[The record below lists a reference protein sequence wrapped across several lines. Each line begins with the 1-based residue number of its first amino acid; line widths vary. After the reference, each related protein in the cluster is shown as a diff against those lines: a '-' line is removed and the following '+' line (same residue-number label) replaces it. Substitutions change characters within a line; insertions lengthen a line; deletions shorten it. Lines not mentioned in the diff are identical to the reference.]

1 MQDLRLDNSA
11 KWEILKNLGGFPRLK
26 RLHLRGTTNFGSMPK
41 EAIVCLLQMAPNIET
56 LELDMIHSLD
66 DAVFNILGSMKRL
79 MNLQLKACHGTDIPA
94 LQRFASTTVSLQSV
108 DFIQHP
114 ITRPDYRRIQQP
126 TEKVMEALSQIR
138 ELWKLRLNQCDPGTI
153 SDKFVDS
160 LKKHLII
167 HSAYGLRR

>member
-26 RLHLRGTTNFGSMPK
+26 RLHLRGITNFGSMPK

-56 LELDMIHSLD
+56 LELDMIHLLD
-66 DAVFNILGSMKRL
+66 DAVFNILGSMKRM